1 MVTALPVGPV
11 LAFAQSGEENDPSI
25 RKFQRVVAYRRLF
38 LRPAR
43 CSCHL
48 APEIARLA
56 AVLHQSLI
64 EPDDVKWYLTGQDAT
79 TVLNCPAQG
88 DVVRVSALSRVV
100 RRGDDVRQVK
110 KRLIDAELAVA
121 YRFNPPGI
129 DAGSKERVLSQ
140 MVIQAFPATI
150 SPRAS

>member
-1 MVTALPVGPV
+1 M
-11 LAFAQSGEENDPSI
+11 
-25 RKFQRVVAYRRLF
+25 KWRR
-38 LRPAR
+38 AGQG
-43 CSCHL
+43 
-48 APEIARLA
+48 A
-56 AVLHQSLI
+56 A
-64 EPDDVKWYLTGQDAT
+64 
-79 TVLNCPAQG
+79 TVLNCATQG
-88 DVVRVSALSRVV
+88 NVVRVSALSRVV